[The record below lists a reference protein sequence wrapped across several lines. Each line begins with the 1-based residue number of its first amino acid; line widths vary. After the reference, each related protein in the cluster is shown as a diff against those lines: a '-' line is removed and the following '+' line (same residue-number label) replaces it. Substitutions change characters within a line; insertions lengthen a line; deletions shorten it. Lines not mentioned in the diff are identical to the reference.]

1 MMGCAAGTVPTR
13 DGRWRETMW
22 QRDRF
27 ITKLILPDL
36 VAVVNSWFLF
46 VSFKQL
52 FDFKEISVI
61 RL

>member
-46 VSFKQL
+46 VSFKNCL
-52 FDFKEISVI
+52 ILRKLV
-61 RL
+61 